1 MKGRLHAAH
10 ISAVVDASKMTY
22 VDVDTDVYD
31 KCNSGGGCSPNV
43 CAPYNTPEESRSS
56 NYRWSCKRD
65 ILDSSDENYRCCVMY
80 YFEDAQDIV
89 DLQIAFD
96 QGYKIP

>member
-1 MKGRLHAAH
+1 MNGRSHAAR
-10 ISAVVDASKMTY
+10 ISAVVDSSKMTY

-31 KCNSGGGCSPNV
+31 ERNSGSGCSPNV
-43 CAPYNTPEESRSS
+43 SAPYNTLEESMSKC
-56 NYRWSCKRD
+56 RWSCKRD
-65 ILDSSDENYRCCVMY
+65 ILDSSDEDHGWCVMY
-80 YFEDAQDIV
+80 YFEDPQDIV